1 MSALTT
7 VALNN
12 MEENP
17 HLSVKLIVFTLM
29 FGLGYVPFGL
39 NLSGDQAW
47 LVSKSLEGRNY
58 SALIDGVAL
67 SMLWRR
73 TVTTQ

>member
-1 MSALTT
+1 
-7 VALNN
+7 
-12 MEENP
+12 
-17 HLSVKLIVFTLM
+17 M